1 MLAQCSRSWFFVFL
15 LSFLAFGASGQR
27 AAVRGVV
34 TDEVTGLALP
44 FVSVVVQGA
53 TSGASTDFDGAFELG
68 DLPPGIVNLSFSSV
82 GYKTATRL
90 EIELTPARPAFISV
104 ALEPLTVAVEA
115 AEVVAETGRGEEE
128 APVSLRRIGTNEIKR
143 NPGGGRDISKAIRSL
158 PGVAA
163 IPSFR
168 NDVVIRGG
176 APNEN
181 RFYIDGIE
189 IPNINHFATQGA
201 SGGPVGMIN
210 VDLVE
215 QVEFY
220 SGAFPSTRGNAL
232 SSVMEFGFKTARTD
246 EWTSNAV
253 VGTSD
258 LGLTFEGP
266 TGPKSS
272 LIFSARRSYLQF
284 LFELIGLPFLPI
296 YNDFQFKWVHQPSP
310 NERLTVLGIGAYDDF
325 QLNLSVADDTSAED
339 YIGPGGH
346 TRCTSS
352 ESAMELHSGG
362 EV

>member
-1 MLAQCSRSWFFVFL
+1 MPSWNASITFMVVALLGCTSALAQD
-15 LSFLAFGASGQR
+15 AK
-27 AAVRGVV
+27 VRGVV
-34 TDEVTGLALP
+34 IDEVTGAPMP
-44 FVSVVVQGA
+44 FVSVVIQGSA
-53 TSGASTDFDGAFELG
+53 TGVSTDLDGKFELG
-68 DLPPGIVNLSFSSV
+68 GVKPGVVNLAFSSI
-82 GYKTATRL
+82 GYQPATRL
-90 EIELTPARPAFISV
+90 EVEVTPSRAAF
-104 ALEPLTVAVEA
+104 LTVEMSPLAVAIEA
-115 AEVVAETGRGEEE
+115 AEVEATIGKGEEE

-215 QVEFY
+215 EVEFY
-220 SGAFPSTRGNAL
+220 SGAFPATRGNAL

-266 TGPKSS
+266 TGPNSS
-272 LIFSARRSYLQF
+272 LIVSARRSYLQF
-284 LFELIGLPFLPI
+284 LFEVLGLPFLPI
-296 YNDFQFKWVHQPSP
+296 YNDFQFKWVHQASW
-310 NERLTVLGIGAYDDF
+310 
-325 QLNLSVADDTSAED
+325 
-339 YIGPGGH
+339 
-346 TRCTSS
+346 
-352 ESAMELHSGG
+352 
-362 EV
+362 